1 MMPFAPVLAAASLVV
16 TVADNVPHYDVK
28 PTCRAAIEMMGSQ
41 GRTVDSCMRSEN
53 EARAEVVKHW
63 PKTPKDE
70 QQRCAQTALHSGSPS
85 YVELLICIEMH
96 RDSRTRAQQLKDEQA
111 AKAKEAQAEQA
122 KAKQEQAAAA
132 KAKLQ
137 KTGAKPANQ

>member
-1 MMPFAPVLAAASLVV
+1 MLPFAPALAAASLFL

-53 EARAEVVKHW
+53 EARADVVKHW
-63 PKTPKDE
+63 PQTPKDE

-96 RDSRTRAQQLKDEQA
+96 RDSRNRAQQLKD
-111 AKAKEAQAEQA
+111 EQA

-132 KAKLQ
+132 KAKVQ
-137 KTGAKPANQ
+137 KTGAKPSSQ

>member
-1 MMPFAPVLAAASLVV
+1 MMPFAPALAATSLFL
-16 TVADNVPHYDVK
+16 TVADNVPNYDIR

-53 EARAEVVKHW
+53 EARADVVKHW

-111 AKAKEAQAEQA
+111 AKAKEEQ
-122 KAKQEQAAAA
+122 AAA
-132 KAKLQ
+132 KAKVQ
-137 KTGAKPANQ
+137 KTAKP